1 MDAGP
6 PHYRRVRRGGPDSS
20 HQVVYNLVGRRW
32 GREILH
38 TCNRRRK
45 KEEEEEEEGKEEK
58 EAAAEVEEE
67 GRGRERKEGKNK
79 GRTKEEKASRTCPR
93 MQSRYGVST

>member
-45 KEEEEEEEGKEEK
+45 KEEEEEGKEEK
-58 EAAAEVEEE
+58 EAAAEGEEE
-67 GRGRERKEGKNK
+67 GGGRERKEGRNK

>member
-20 HQVVYNLVGRRW
+20 HQVVCNLVGRRW

-38 TCNRRRK
+38 TCNSTRK
-45 KEEEEEEEGKEEK
+45 KEEEERKEEEGKEEK
-58 EAAAEVEEE
+58 SSSSRR
-67 GRGRERKEGKNK
+67 GRGRRRKRKEGRNKGNNK
-79 GRTKEEKASRTCPR
+79 GRKKRQAVHALECK
-93 MQSRYGVST
+93 

>member
-20 HQVVYNLVGRRW
+20 HQVVCNLVGRRW

-38 TCNRRRK
+38 TCKSRRMK
-45 KEEEEEEEGKEEK
+45 EEEGKEE
-58 EAAAEVEEE
+58 ERSSSRR
-67 GRGRERKEGKNK
+67 GRGRRKKRKGRRNK
-79 GRTKEEKASRTCPR
+79 GNSRGRRKRQAVHALECKLGMEKAYRI
-93 MQSRYGVST
+93 

>member
-45 KEEEEEEEGKEEK
+45 KKEEEEGKEEK
-58 EAAAEVEEE
+58 RSSSRR
-67 GRGRERKEGKNK
+67 GRGRRRKRKEG
-79 GRTKEEKASRTCPR
+79 RKE
-93 MQSRYGVST
+93 

>member
-20 HQVVYNLVGRRW
+20 HQVVCNLVGRRW

-38 TCNRRRK
+38 TCNSTRK
-45 KEEEEEEEGKEEK
+45 KEEEERKEEEGKEEK
-58 EAAAEVEEE
+58 SSSSRR
-67 GRGRERKEGKNK
+67 GRGRGRRRKRKEGRNKGNNK
-79 GRTKEEKASRTCPR
+79 GRKKRQAVHALECK
-93 MQSRYGVST
+93 